1 MATPSS
7 KHNPAMTP
15 TQNPTSSPHP
25 SAVHTTKPFSHK
37 SPSIRTPSAT
47 GGITHGHQLSVSS
60 HQYATPLAAS
70 VGIDDPVSLSSPSA
84 LLALGNYT
92 GVTPS
97 PGVQDGL
104 VGGAI
109 SHGDIMRVALALSNG
124 PRDHEQER
132 RNHIREV
139 VRLLRNRVAG
149 RGVSKDAIVRLSQL
163 EGFELIW
170 QDNNL
175 SIAGNWVD
183 LEIEFYSGEDV
194 VKDVSL
200 KYSTLEALE
209 SVRRDAATTVLK
221 RNLTLS
227 PEEREWKA
235 WKPLTDFHENLE
247 RLAKLDKLSQEVN
260 CFEAV
265 EGLFESLYRVWD
277 EEERRG
283 KYRGVYDHL
292 CHGWVG
298 RPTLHEGNQ
307 LGMVLEYWIAG
318 HRVMDAS
325 TQRSDCLDAMEIEQS
340 ASNRG
345 SGSPQNKRSVIIEC
359 EVGFPSLRVSKDWVG
374 NEVLIAVDSNS
385 TSTPS
390 ESTASN
396 MTQVNWIEPSPTLIS
411 SVNGNQTD
419 PMTLNSGMVGSVTPN
434 RRFVAKLE
442 PPLDLPL
449 LVASDVYRH
458 LGFPVPPEFK
468 IVTYDGLLVPSWNEG
483 STSTL
488 DETQQT
494 NNKKRA
500 KPVLIFDDSG
510 KAMEKQ
516 HVYTFQTFEAVQG
529 GEIRELP
536 FSHPRQLADVFPV
549 GSVLSSLVL
558 DVI

>member
-7 KHNPAMTP
+7 KHNPAATP
-15 TQNPTSSPHP
+15 TQNLTSSPHP
-25 SAVHTTKPFSHK
+25 STVHTTKPFSHK

-47 GGITHGHQLSVSS
+47 GGIAHGHQLSVSS

-104 VGGAI
+104 IGGPI
-109 SHGDIMRVALALSNG
+109 SDGDIRAAFGLSNG
-124 PRDHEQER
+124 PRDHEQDK

-139 VRLLRNRVAG
+139 VRLLRTRVAG

-170 QDNNL
+170 QNNNL
-175 SIAGNWVD
+175 NIAGNWVD

-200 KYSTLEALE
+200 KYTTPEALE
-209 SVRRDAATTVLK
+209 SIRRDAATTVLK

-227 PEEREWKA
+227 PEERECKA
-235 WKPLTDFHENLE
+235 WKPLTAFHENLE

-307 LGMVLEYWIAG
+307 VLEYWIAG

-325 TQRSDCLDAMEIEQS
+325 TQRSDCLDVMEIEQS
-340 ASNRG
+340 ASDQG
-345 SGSPQNKRSVIIEC
+345 SGSPQNKQSQLRSVIIEC

-374 NEVLIAVDSNS
+374 NEVLIALDSNS

-396 MTQVNWIEPSPTLIS
+396 MMLVNWIEPSPTLIS
-411 SVNGNQTD
+411 SVNSNQAD

-442 PPLDLPL
+442 PPLDLPVL
-449 LVASDVYRH
+449 AASEVYRH
-458 LGFPVPPEFK
+458 LGLPVPPEFN
-468 IVTYDGLLVPSWNEG
+468 VTYDGLLVPSWNEG

-500 KPVLIFDDSG
+500 KPVLIIDDSG
-510 KAMEKQ
+510 KATEKQ
-516 HVYTFQTFEAVQG
+516 HVYTFQTFEAVVG
-529 GEIRELP
+529 RKIRELP

-549 GSVLSSLVL
+549 GSVPSSSVL